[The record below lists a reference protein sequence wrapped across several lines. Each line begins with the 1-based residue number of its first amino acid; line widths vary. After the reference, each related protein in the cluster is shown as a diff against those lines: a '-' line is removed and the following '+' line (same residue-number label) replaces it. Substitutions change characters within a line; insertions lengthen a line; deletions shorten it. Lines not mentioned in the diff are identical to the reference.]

1 MKKIEPSAF
10 CFLLSALTKRLCLLF
25 SAFCFLLSVSAAP
38 SGYRIR
44 YVNAEEGTYGGD
56 GLSWATAKNNIQ
68 NAIEEL
74 NAEVSANPS
83 LRGLVFV
90 AGADRAEGMKYVPTM
105 RSTSDADGS
114 VFNTSFRVYAGI
126 YVYGGF
132 AGNETPDDP
141 DHPELLPNKRI
152 MTNGHTYERVSS
164 DIDADNLGQTVR
176 RWNFK
181 YKTVLSGNHSTS
193 PIQFTY
199 DTYRNIYST
208 SFPLSSYHVVWF
220 ATNGKVED
228 LAGGLVAGE
237 TDLTGHYQALRDT
250 ALVDGCTIEG
260 GYASNT
266 NLHGHN
272 HAGYG
277 GGAYMVKNSVL
288 RNCIVHHC
296 AATMRGGAVYMDGG
310 GMVERCYIHTSQT
323 TGYGMQQGYG
333 GAVCI
338 DYNGSLRHSYIIQS
352 AARIGAGLAICHV
365 PNEYPEATVY
375 PDPED
380 RSGEYDPYAL
390 STVIANC
397 TSNAEGAGVYLDEG
411 GTLNHCSVVNNK
423 CVGPDVIYYG
433 RRHGRTGGI
442 YVRNG
447 GTIYN
452 TVAWGN
458 ESAVNNNVQY
468 ASFKDP
474 TTTKKIEV
482 YHSAFSKMD
491 LTDWSSTSREVIV
504 SLANNNFPTAEFH
517 EGNYPMFN
525 QPTTAAGIQYDPD
538 SKTVDPDA
546 TADGEP
552 YQRVYNWHPLSA
564 SALRMK
570 AVQVTDA
577 LQGVADAV
585 IHAHT
590 DVDVVGRAF
599 EPVSSIGA
607 LARSFRS
614 LQWALE
620 PSFEPGESQKIPTI
634 FMDPNRVVYGAS
646 NTETSCGYLETEPAG
661 NSWTYPCGNLA
672 DAITFFKN
680 ALVEGGAD
688 GETYYLL
695 NGVHY
700 PHVQILVK
708 QGTLTVAGKGAY
720 ISGHARTASIR
731 PGSNMRLYGGFAKEL
746 DGTDISKRSPHHYR
760 TSLTADVIFGGY
772 QDHSV
777 HVIAIANQH
786 DVIIDGFH
794 LYSGNANIVKK
805 DFTITDGGKTY
816 ELLADGA
823 GVLVNNAMSADDK
836 RIDMTGNIL
845 RNSVIANC
853 SAPEGAAVY
862 VSGGYKYKDGT
873 RYCRAELTIV
883 NTIIRNNT
891 AGDAYGDPDRFVEG
905 PDGVDSDA
913 GIVTSNGNA
922 HVWLRNCDI
931 MNNCGYALKSLKP
944 DEEAAT
950 DPLTNPR
957 GYIEIY
963 NSIIFSNGQRISADR
978 SNISK
983 AVSCKWTD
991 DNTISGNYIYLDHDA
1006 VKPAMPPFIKC
1017 FNYLTRVKSEDSTM
1031 GFCYNSETGL
1041 VDKPAKLFYPL
1052 FANPSRNVGHSEGE
1066 DFPMYGGKVNY
1077 EPLPTNPI
1085 VNGAYASNMDSGN
1098 GIFASP
1104 SDEFSESNVLV
1115 KSVSMAYDRELN
1127 ARTYGGDPDAG
1138 AIECTRLP
1146 KGGSV
1151 LYVTPDGAGRRDGS
1165 SWGNAIQGNAI
1176 YALDEGYGPD
1186 GSDLFDTTNG
1196 TTRIINTSGD
1206 GSATTGAADGV
1217 LTTDS
1222 RYCGFATAF
1231 ITSMKTGAT
1240 ATTTVSDVSTTITRQ
1255 YVGGPSNGESIA
1267 DDPTSPATET
1277 ETSVTNPGSVTP
1289 GFTAGW
1295 YDDDRYPYGEL
1306 SGASRFFWRANQ
1318 SPIPDW
1324 WTKSS
1329 FKAADSQNN
1338 PYTGETV
1345 TGIGDGTYKALLSA
1359 KDASG
1364 NRLFRVTNTRAE
1376 HYVGGLQYAVD
1387 IAAAYNA
1394 PGSTMPRREGI
1405 DSIQVWV
1412 SNGKFTDYKGFVM
1425 RDNTTVMG
1433 GFPAA
1438 EGGTPGLDERFAL
1451 LSNVVDIP
1459 KAEAS
1464 QNLESAK
1471 YETILQISDTNP
1483 EQSKTELNPEAVKA
1497 WDDDL
1502 AKTETTNT
1510 TTKQTVERSVTETYT
1525 WNDKEEKTSD
1535 YVLYPD
1541 CYYDANGV
1549 KGVFS
1554 SNKNRQRLGYKGNTY
1569 WLVETDGPQYNYGSD
1584 GVMGKSY
1591 FGAGYPDGQKIVYAY
1606 FGKSDGTNWETH
1618 WNSDDYNKSW
1628 EITYPDRGE
1637 HNLNFNSY
1645 GFDNVRDVVDA
1656 EGNVIGTT
1664 QYGLEL
1670 KGALYGTHLWQT
1682 MKEVPA
1688 GDYVLEIDLAA
1699 YYQSNDNPSGVTFH
1713 IFDSQ
1718 GTKVV
1723 TEAITY
1729 KSATTPRK
1737 LKRYT
1742 FEFTQASQGDLSILL
1757 DMDYADTDGTVAN
1770 NDNVPNTVA
1779 KRDVLMDNVHLYK
1792 KFDSPAY
1799 VLTGTATSDAVTS
1812 TEPPVVTTE
1821 SSYTVTKHRLT
1832 LRKRVL
1838 QMPDVSNPVFGGG
1851 RPMDYVWMDNGVSKY
1866 WIENIGGNTG
1876 GDNYAHCERVNLAS
1890 RTSNGDKNRRV
1901 EDPDYQGYTDVI
1913 WDGFTI
1919 RHGFLTDMNMA
1930 HGGGAGVCMF
1940 EGAHLRNCI
1949 VVNNYAGAD
1958 RIKGAGIFCDGST
1971 ATIEGCFVLN
1981 NTATRGTTGI
1991 VMNDMQMFAGG
2002 MFMYEGTCFNSLF
2015 ANNYSK
2021 GPGGGMGFAVGKFYN
2036 NTIAYNTTDYRDSAA
2051 PVHVHNGGAISL
2063 ATETNPNLLIANT
2076 VIYGNNSQALRVRYD
2091 KAASDDYNNMYKINP
2106 FVHCY
2111 IQAEVAFEKS
2121 VDSGGKGYG
2130 LYYKNIVN
2138 YEDDHTCYGVG
2149 NKFMNGEPPS
2159 AATTPFAADFDED
2172 GNYVAGRAASLN
2184 DFRLT
2189 PNNPYLVNMGTEDF
2203 VDKVVEAIKLE
2214 GSGQTNRA
2222 NNLYNL
2228 IKDTEL
2234 PNTDVA
2240 FTDRVKDCQIDIGA
2254 YEYDG
2259 TISIE
2264 PMLFPD
2270 TKQAVFY
2277 VTQNGSG
2284 MATATDPA
2292 NAACYLKFQKV
2303 LDAAGRWRY
2312 ASYFY
2317 QNVENKEPGYTATN
2331 FTTNVL
2337 THELEL
2343 AQARAVAAGGTLDV
2357 ATELTKL
2364 RDYQV
2369 VVKLEGDNGTHFSY
2383 IPTRTTR
2390 TTDNENPNDLEM
2402 SLIVPHG
2409 IQIEGGYEADFTA
2422 DRDPLGRP
2430 TLFNGEINNTTLGN
2444 TGNVYHVVTFT
2455 NDLFNEYEHI
2465 YMDGDNQVHGQL
2477 AYLADADTYLSEG
2490 TDAEKTAWVNGNRAV
2505 LDGLFI
2511 ENGFA
2516 NGTTDEERRG
2526 AGAVVTD
2533 YAHIR
2538 NCVVQNN
2545 EAGGMG
2551 GGLYL
2556 EPAALVSGCIVK
2568 NNSAYIGGGIYV
2580 QDPVGSEPNAG
2591 TYVHVF
2597 STTVVGNNAETTAGG
2612 LWFDMNLRANSS
2624 AFWMN
2629 RANDLNNIAG
2639 ILNTDES
2646 QIADNY
2652 PLNYCGVESRRVNG
2666 VNNIELPVAESEGV
2680 RWDHLEPHEQEIHA
2694 LSGGT
2699 DIVYYPITLSSVLG
2713 RSGMTYAAYEELRK
2727 VYPTLELTDIAGL
2740 KRMAHPAEDYI
2751 TLATGATFTRVKK
2764 DNAFIE
2770 MGARVLNGSF
2780 ELKVELAHI
2789 MTRLFVTTTEEL
2801 PTEAALALQQ
2811 NTVEK
2816 ELEARGE
2823 SFASGTP
2830 AYKAVEN
2837 DVEMYKQMGS
2847 SFLNPFHRFG
2857 DALEYII
2864 KVRKSTEDFVDAD
2877 GNYRYDKLGAKMTV
2891 GDVYKDVRFE
2901 VYVGGGTFY
2910 PYRDAHGK
2918 QGEARSNTFVVPEEV
2933 TIVGGVNPLKA
2944 DHHYCQERSGTK
2956 QVASY
2961 SFDCVETQQIRDGRT
2976 RMDRNGNHVMEP
2988 WEMEHQT
2995 ILSGNA
3001 VNIDARTNVYH
3012 VITCFSDE
3020 DQVGKLPTRRN
3031 GSDVE
3036 LPAMITGTPSTGERL
3051 QNLESE
3057 SSSSRDLRTILIDGV
3072 TITGGHANDMEQTH
3086 VTDNFQKLTYFRGGG
3101 IFIDG
3106 NWDNSFDSKMDLP
3119 EVLSVARRDIP
3130 MIVANCLFQD
3140 NLAGN
3145 GGGVFTN
3152 GTFYAFSCHFTKNT
3166 ARGPNTPTDQ
3176 NYIAWTAGGAIT
3188 NNYFVN
3194 VWNSLFDNN
3203 EAKRGDLPITVG
3215 TITNADARQ
3224 GYGGAISCSE
3234 TGLLRISNC
3243 DFVRNKAVAYPALYN
3258 FIDNNIRAY
3267 SGSLAS
3273 TPEHRDYYGAGHHF
3287 AVNTIFWGNQ
3297 ATATTIAPA
3306 NDIEAHYYTEHHRT
3320 LLPEGWQHDPSQ
3332 DLRKPWHVANFGPLM
3347 DIATLTFCSLEE
3359 GTGREGTVWYDNH
3372 DYAKQAK
3379 IPDLT
3384 ELYKGNF
3391 SDVLFQ
3397 YFGFYQWDD
3406 DLQRNVPYTD
3416 GENTNRPKWPLTDD
3430 EKTNLLTNYTP
3441 YNYNLVLSSENTDEN
3456 GPYFVQPSITAGA
3469 DGYMETADWLVARL
3483 NPTIDTGWGF
3493 LKQKVTTKDIHTGEL
3508 DTSFTT
3514 DEEATDA
3521 ASESDN
3527 QYTDLYGEGF
3537 YNLHSE
3543 NIHTRFRDLGF
3554 PDLLPIGD
3562 EKYMEYVSEGAIE
3575 GRNMRRISTH
3585 PKAGV
3590 QDVFIDMGIYEY
3602 QYVQLVTGGDEV
3614 DVIWVAETEAQ
3625 GEKCDGSTWEKA
3637 TSDLQN
3643 AIETLLLSLNNHDKV
3658 IKMRGGT
3665 YRPLKMTGGNQKTFF
3680 IATPSE
3686 NDGVMTPAGLT
3697 VGDQTL
3703 VARSLSIYGG
3713 YTNEPLAD
3721 YDDGELTRDPVA
3733 NPVVFKMTREEGN
3746 TDHQL
3751 AHLFII
3757 EDAEVKGNYVN
3768 YLTNRNKDFKDY
3780 TMPIVFDGLTFEN
3793 PYGQSGTSEG
3803 ESGGAD
3809 IFYRTQYMTEQMGE
3823 TFTKNEGKLL
3833 KAALDGGGNAV
3844 PKVIIRNCV
3853 FANSGSDEHC
3863 SAVKIQQGGGPALIA
3878 NSLFHSNHGA
3888 PVEAV
3893 NTQVVNCTFALNGGH
3908 ATITNLT
3915 ENYADGSSASY
3926 SSGIHNSII
3935 WKDDLA
3941 VSASERVQWDNTHL
3955 NLSAGN
3961 MTYNAYTQWNQS
3973 TGQWIEP
3980 NGNTTTDAQGNI
3992 LLSSVNTDVLLGP
4005 NFIDP
4010 HESITAIDE
4019 DERENEIL
4027 ARDFRINPSAHII
4040 NGANVETYRSK
4051 VPYHA
4056 YYPDYTFN
4064 DPISIYN
4071 ATTNPLGKDEEGS
4084 TQYAR
4089 RRAVRDDEGN
4099 VISYYWFHSAQ
4110 HEAPTTLTNAQLS
4123 GTDAKYQERDLAFK
4137 YRLSGNGLERG
4148 AYECTAAIERV
4159 LYVMDGASGNEN
4171 GTSWENAFT
4180 IDEMQKAI
4188 DVASVY
4194 SLTSPLHERAYVF
4207 VKATDAVP
4215 AEPLHLREG
4224 VSIYGSIGLAF
4235 ADTVRKVD
4243 NRHRDDE
4250 LLPYINKVKAIRPGV
4265 VTRGTTHNTIRGICA
4280 DNDATHTLGF
4290 LIDGFWFSADNCTTT
4305 PIDMVKENT
4314 VVRNAVITANTVS
4327 SAGVP
4332 VVNVAKGLLYNT
4344 LLYNNAAGTGAP
4356 MVSVGSNGYVLNCT
4370 LVPAPGQTALG
4381 GETGTEH
4388 VQNSIDATTS
4398 QTMFAPYFRPVAQGG
4413 CTGLTSSL
4421 PDYLTTHQPYWYQLH
4436 EASRHIDLGTDDGT
4450 TPHTG
4455 GNTIA
4460 AAFSNFVDF
4469 DHDRDLLGN
4478 PRRLR
4483 GRVDDGCFETWRIT
4497 NAHYADNITTT
4508 TGTDAYADNYGGHR
4522 YPHAGS
4528 VVYLDEDASLVLSLG
4543 AEDEPLFTAGNPL
4556 QPGYVLLKDGASLYG
4571 QGNTLQ
4577 LPYVAAEKNATAS
4590 LQYMLAA
4597 LPFLQRPQDVFSTSY
4612 NGSTDALAE
4621 TPLAHTAYT
4630 YNGYKRSRYHIDQ
4643 DFRIPGSDFYFHE
4656 ANSGC
4661 WNLIADNNQLQPCT
4675 GWLLQFTS
4683 PLADATPVRYTGWGD
4698 ADGTWA
4704 YQEDGSNKTVTL
4716 QQYNTNR
4723 VELSGYPHFT
4733 RAEDMGWNLKGQPW
4747 IVSNYQTGGTNP
4759 DFQMNVPHVVYS
4771 MNPDGTYIK
4780 APGQVY
4786 TAQTWTAEASLDLT
4800 EGFFTQTAILGSEET
4815 LTFQLPTVPA
4825 GTEPEE
4831 PARPLLALRCLS
4843 QNESMSNDIA
4853 GQSDYQCADY
4863 LELHPSADAA
4873 AGMTYRVGSD
4883 GIKWF
4888 SFNETN
4894 APQLY
4899 ALNADGTPFSLLSA
4913 APVETEIPLGI
4924 HLQHAPADAEAELE
4938 FSLPAPDA
4946 FRQYAHVWLTDHVTG
4961 SVTDLLRGNY
4971 AVSAVDDSENRF
4983 TLRIGGM
4990 AQDLNTSHQPSIGI
5004 NRLQLVVR
5012 GLAPGDHVSVHSLSG
5027 MLIDSFQV
5035 QALNAKAAEQ
5045 NCTEFRRLLSPG
5057 VYIVRVNNMTKKVH
5071 ARR

>member
-1 MKKIEPSAF
+1 M
-10 CFLLSALTKRLCLLF
+10 LSALAKRLCLLF
-25 SAFCFLLSVSAAP
+25 SVFCFLLSASAAP

-164 DIDADNLGQTVR
+164 DIDADNLGETVR

-310 GMVERCYIHTSQT
+310 GEVERCYIHTSQA

-482 YHSAFSKMD
+482 HHSAFSKMD

-546 TADGEP
+546 TAPGEP
-552 YQRVYNWHPLSA
+552 YQRVFNWHPLSA
-564 SALRMK
+564 SSLRMK

-577 LQGVADAV
+577 LQDVADAV

-614 LQWALE
+614 LQWVLE
-620 PSFEPGESQKIPTI
+620 PAFEPGESQRIPTI
-634 FMDPNRVVYGAS
+634 FMDPNRVVYDPS

-661 NSWTYPCGNLA
+661 NSWTHPCGNLA

-695 NGVHY
+695 NGVRY

-708 QGTLTVAGKGAY
+708 QGTLSVAGKGAY

-823 GVLVNNAMSADDK
+823 GIVVNNAMSADDK
-836 RIDMTGNIL
+836 RIDMTGNII

-873 RYCRAELTIV
+873 RFCRAELTIV

-891 AGDAYGDPDRFVEG
+891 AGDAYGDPDKFVEG
-905 PDGVDSDA
+905 PDGVDTDA

-931 MNNCGYALKSLKP
+931 MNNCGFALKSLKP
-944 DEEAAT
+944 DEEADT
-950 DPLTNPR
+950 DPDTNPR

-963 NSIIFSNGQRISADR
+963 NSIIFSNGQRIRADR

-983 AVSCKWTD
+983 AVSCKWTA

-1017 FNYLTRVKSEDSTM
+1017 FNNLTRVKSEDHTM

-1041 VDKPAKLFYPL
+1041 VDKPTKLFYPL

-1085 VNGAYASNMDSGN
+1085 VNGANPVMVDGN
-1098 GIFASP
+1098 GVFGNPPAELTTPEEMVNWLSR
-1104 SDEFSESNVLV
+1104 
-1115 KSVSMAYDRELN
+1115 SMAYDRELIS
-1127 ARTYGGDPDAG
+1127 RTYGGAPDAG
-1138 AIECTRLP
+1138 AIECLRLP
-1146 KGGSV
+1146 KGGMAV
-1151 LYVTPDGAGRRDGS
+1151 YVTPEGSGDFSGS
-1165 SWGNAIQGNAI
+1165 SWGNAIAGNYI
-1176 YALDEGYGPD
+1176 YDVSKAPAESPWDVD
-1186 GSDLFDTTNG
+1186 GTG
-1196 TTRIINTSGD
+1196 TK
-1206 GSATTGAADGV
+1206 V

-1222 RYCGFATAF
+1222 RYQGGRFEDDNALYPFGEKSNA
-1231 ITSMKTGAT
+1231 SKTLFQA
-1240 ATTTVSDVSTTITRQ
+1240 
-1255 YVGGPSNGESIA
+1255 NGNTK
-1267 DDPTSPATET
+1267 PTSAI
-1277 ETSVTNPGSVTP
+1277 SDGIIS
-1289 GFTAGW
+1289 
-1295 YDDDRYPYGEL
+1295 
-1306 SGASRFFWRANQ
+1306 
-1318 SPIPDW
+1318 
-1324 WTKSS
+1324 
-1329 FKAADSQNN
+1329 NN
-1338 PYTGETV
+1338 RSE
-1345 TGIGDGTYKALLSA
+1345 D
-1359 KDASG
+1359 
-1364 NRLFRVTNTRAE
+1364 
-1376 HYVGGLQYAVD
+1376 YVSGLQYAVEK
-1387 IAAAYNA
+1387 ASAYNTLA
-1394 PGSTMPRREGI
+1394 ADSPLRVAGV
-1405 DSIQVWV
+1405 DSIAVWV
-1412 SNGKFTDYKGFVM
+1412 GNGTYTDHKGFIM
-1425 RDNTTVMG
+1425 RNKTTVYG
-1433 GFPAA
+1433 GFPASTYA
-1438 EGGTPGLDERFAL
+1438 TPSMNERIAL
-1451 LSNVVDIP
+1451 MSPDIP
-1459 KAEAS
+1459 RPEAYTD
-1464 QNLESAK
+1464 K
-1471 YETILQISDTNP
+1471 TPVDYETILQISSEDPMSEETHTLIHPHLYEIDGNAVYQIQQVNDTP
-1483 EQSKTELNPEAVKA
+1483 TDKTGTNKRGWYAYAEPDKSDTDSRIWMTDASDTSNDKQLWIKVNRLADGACFLYNVGAKKVVNYSHGWGVRFSDPSVNIFTNNNSTPFLYEGKYLLRKGDAQNRGLGTDRDKNGVWTDKKGDKRAQWDFLKVRDITDEEFAELNAFIQLEDIPEEISQMTYISSFKGSGTKIVRKPVLAQPDECLPTWAIDQEDPKKPDGA
-1497 WDDDL
+1497 PSSESDASNTYRYRDGDL
-1502 AKTETTNT
+1502 AIHDP
-1510 TTKQTVERSVTETYT
+1510 TYY
-1525 WNDKEEKTSD
+1525 KE
-1535 YVLYPD
+1535 Y
-1541 CYYDANGV
+1541 
-1549 KGVFS
+1549 
-1554 SNKNRQRLGYKGNTY
+1554 
-1569 WLVETDGPQYNYGSD
+1569 
-1584 GVMGKSY
+1584 
-1591 FGAGYPDGQKIVYAY
+1591 
-1606 FGKSDGTNWETH
+1606 TH
-1618 WNSDDYNKSW
+1618 
-1628 EITYPDRGE
+1628 
-1637 HNLNFNSY
+1637 
-1645 GFDNVRDVVDA
+1645 V
-1656 EGNVIGTT
+1656 
-1664 QYGLEL
+1664 
-1670 KGALYGTHLWQT
+1670 
-1682 MKEVPA
+1682 
-1688 GDYVLEIDLAA
+1688 
-1699 YYQSNDNPSGVTFH
+1699 
-1713 IFDSQ
+1713 
-1718 GTKVV
+1718 
-1723 TEAITY
+1723 
-1729 KSATTPRK
+1729 
-1737 LKRYT
+1737 
-1742 FEFTQASQGDLSILL
+1742 
-1757 DMDYADTDGTVAN
+1757 
-1770 NDNVPNTVA
+1770 
-1779 KRDVLMDNVHLYK
+1779 
-1792 KFDSPAY
+1792 
-1799 VLTGTATSDAVTS
+1799 
-1812 TEPPVVTTE
+1812 
-1821 SSYTVTKHRLT
+1821 
-1832 LRKRVL
+1832 
-1838 QMPDVSNPVFGGG
+1838 
-1851 RPMDYVWMDNGVSKY
+1851 
-1866 WIENIGGNTG
+1866 
-1876 GDNYAHCERVNLAS
+1876 C
-1890 RTSNGDKNRRV
+1890 
-1901 EDPDYQGYTDVI
+1901 

-1919 RHGFLTDMNMA
+1919 RHGFYNGYNANRD
-1930 HGGGAGVCMF
+1930 GGAGVRMF
-1940 EGAHLRNCI
+1940 RGVDLVNCI
-1949 VVNNYAGAD
+1949 VRDNYNIGGKRARGGDIYMDGDNSRIVSCFVINNKCHANAD
-1958 RIKGAGIFCDGST
+1958 RYGGGGYLIIGT
-1971 ATIEGCFVLN
+1971 A
-1981 NTATRGTTGI
+1981 
-1991 VMNDMQMFAGG
+1991 
-2002 MFMYEGTCFNSLF
+2002 YNSLF
-2015 ANNYSK
+2015 ANNESTQPNK
-2021 GPGGGMGFAVGKFYN
+2021 EDGSGIFLEGALFYN
-2036 NTIAYNTTDYRDSAA
+2036 NTVAYNRGTGITHWTDDKGRKTYMEMYNCIVWGNLGPVNAA
-2051 PVHVHNGGAISL
+2051 TGERTPNDITSKAQGQLEAGNFKHNY
-2063 ATETNPNLLIANT
+2063 
-2076 VIYGNNSQALRVRYD
+2076 VGNNSISD
-2091 KAASDDYNNMYKINP
+2091 KITTANN
-2106 FVHCY
+2106 
-2111 IQAEVAFEKS
+2111 
-2121 VDSGGKGYG
+2121 
-2130 LYYKNIVN
+2130 NIW
-2138 YEDDHTCYGVG
+2138 GA
-2149 NKFMNGEPPS
+2149 
-2159 AATTPFAADFDED
+2159 AATANPFAAGDDALA
-2172 GNYVAGRAASLN
+2172 NY
-2184 DFRLT
+2184 DFRLLST
-2189 PNNPYLVNMGTEDF
+2189 SVCVNRGVEPLVNFD
-2203 VDKVVEAIKLE
+2203 
-2214 GSGQTNRA
+2214 GSKTVF
-2222 NNLYNL
+2222 
-2228 IKDTEL
+2228 L
-2234 PNTDVA
+2234 PDHDVA
-2240 FTDRVKDCQIDIGA
+2240 FTDRVKDCQVDIGA

-2259 TISIE
+2259 TKAIE

-2317 QNVENKEPGYTATN
+2317 QNVENEEPGYTATN
-2331 FTTNVL
+2331 FTTDVL

-2409 IQIEGGYEADFTA
+2409 IQIEGGYEADFTV

-2444 TGNVYHVVTFT
+2444 TGNVYNVVTFT

-2477 AYLADADTYLSEG
+2477 AFLADADTFLPEG

-2505 LDGLFI
+2505 LDGVFI

-2533 YAHIR
+2533 YAHVR

-2580 QDPVGSEPNAG
+2580 QDPVGSEPGAL

-2666 VNNIELPVAESEGV
+2666 VNNIELPVAQSEGV

-2694 LSGGT
+2694 MLGGT

-2780 ELKVELAHI
+2780 ELKVELSHI

-2864 KVRKSTEDFVDAD
+2864 KVRKSTEDYVDAD
-2877 GNYRYDKLGAKMTV
+2877 GNYRYYNGEKMTV

-2933 TIVGGVNPLKA
+2933 TIVGGLNPLKA

-2961 SFDCVETQQIRDGRT
+2961 SLDCVETQQIRDGRT

-3031 GSDVE
+3031 GSDDE
-3036 LPAMITGTPSTGERL
+3036 LPAIITGTPSTGERL

-3072 TITGGHANDMEQTH
+3072 TVTGGHANDMEQTD

-3106 NWDNSFDSKMDLP
+3106 NWDNSFDSKIDLP

-3140 NLAGN
+3140 NLGGN
-3145 GGGVFTN
+3145 GGGVYTN

-3166 ARGPNTPTDQ
+3166 ARGPNTSTDQ
-3176 NYIAWTAGGAIT
+3176 NYIPWTAGGAIA
-3188 NNYFVN
+3188 NNYFLN

-3203 EAKRGDLPITVG
+3203 EAKAGDLPITVG
-3215 TITNADARQ
+3215 TITNANLRQ

-3234 TGLLRISNC
+3234 TGLLRIANC

-3258 FIDNNIRAY
+3258 FIDNNIRAF

-3306 NDIEAHYYTEHHRT
+3306 NDIEAHYYRA
-3320 LLPEGWQHDPSQ
+3320 S
-3332 DLRKPWHVANFGPLM
+3332 
-3347 DIATLTFCSLEE
+3347 
-3359 GTGREGTVWYDNH
+3359 
-3372 DYAKQAK
+3372 
-3379 IPDLT
+3379 
-3384 ELYKGNF
+3384 
-3391 SDVLFQ
+3391 
-3397 YFGFYQWDD
+3397 
-3406 DLQRNVPYTD
+3406 
-3416 GENTNRPKWPLTDD
+3416 
-3430 EKTNLLTNYTP
+3430 
-3441 YNYNLVLSSENTDEN
+3441 
-3456 GPYFVQPSITAGA
+3456 
-3469 DGYMETADWLVARL
+3469 
-3483 NPTIDTGWGF
+3483 PT
-3493 LKQKVTTKDIHTGEL
+3493 
-3508 DTSFTT
+3508 
-3514 DEEATDA
+3514 
-3521 ASESDN
+3521 
-3527 QYTDLYGEGF
+3527 
-3537 YNLHSE
+3537 
-3543 NIHTRFRDLGF
+3543 
-3554 PDLLPIGD
+3554 
-3562 EKYMEYVSEGAIE
+3562 
-3575 GRNMRRISTH
+3575 
-3585 PKAGV
+3585 
-3590 QDVFIDMGIYEY
+3590 
-3602 QYVQLVTGGDEV
+3602 
-3614 DVIWVAETEAQ
+3614 
-3625 GEKCDGSTWEKA
+3625 C
-3637 TSDLQN
+3637 
-3643 AIETLLLSLNNHDKV
+3643 
-3658 IKMRGGT
+3658 
-3665 YRPLKMTGGNQKTFF
+3665 
-3680 IATPSE
+3680 
-3686 NDGVMTPAGLT
+3686 
-3697 VGDQTL
+3697 
-3703 VARSLSIYGG
+3703 
-3713 YTNEPLAD
+3713 
-3721 YDDGELTRDPVA
+3721 
-3733 NPVVFKMTREEGN
+3733 
-3746 TDHQL
+3746 
-3751 AHLFII
+3751 
-3757 EDAEVKGNYVN
+3757 
-3768 YLTNRNKDFKDY
+3768 
-3780 TMPIVFDGLTFEN
+3780 
-3793 PYGQSGTSEG
+3793 
-3803 ESGGAD
+3803 
-3809 IFYRTQYMTEQMGE
+3809 
-3823 TFTKNEGKLL
+3823 
-3833 KAALDGGGNAV
+3833 
-3844 PKVIIRNCV
+3844 
-3853 FANSGSDEHC
+3853 
-3863 SAVKIQQGGGPALIA
+3863 
-3878 NSLFHSNHGA
+3878 
-3888 PVEAV
+3888 
-3893 NTQVVNCTFALNGGH
+3893 
-3908 ATITNLT
+3908 
-3915 ENYADGSSASY
+3915 
-3926 SSGIHNSII
+3926 
-3935 WKDDLA
+3935 
-3941 VSASERVQWDNTHL
+3941 
-3955 NLSAGN
+3955 
-3961 MTYNAYTQWNQS
+3961 
-3973 TGQWIEP
+3973 
-3980 NGNTTTDAQGNI
+3980 
-3992 LLSSVNTDVLLGP
+3992 
-4005 NFIDP
+4005 
-4010 HESITAIDE
+4010 
-4019 DERENEIL
+4019 
-4027 ARDFRINPSAHII
+4027 
-4040 NGANVETYRSK
+4040 
-4051 VPYHA
+4051 
-4056 YYPDYTFN
+4056 
-4064 DPISIYN
+4064 
-4071 ATTNPLGKDEEGS
+4071 
-4084 TQYAR
+4084 
-4089 RRAVRDDEGN
+4089 
-4099 VISYYWFHSAQ
+4099 
-4110 HEAPTTLTNAQLS
+4110 
-4123 GTDAKYQERDLAFK
+4123 
-4137 YRLSGNGLERG
+4137 
-4148 AYECTAAIERV
+4148 
-4159 LYVMDGASGNEN
+4159 
-4171 GTSWENAFT
+4171 
-4180 IDEMQKAI
+4180 
-4188 DVASVY
+4188 
-4194 SLTSPLHERAYVF
+4194 
-4207 VKATDAVP
+4207 
-4215 AEPLHLREG
+4215 
-4224 VSIYGSIGLAF
+4224 
-4235 ADTVRKVD
+4235 
-4243 NRHRDDE
+4243 
-4250 LLPYINKVKAIRPGV
+4250 
-4265 VTRGTTHNTIRGICA
+4265 
-4280 DNDATHTLGF
+4280 
-4290 LIDGFWFSADNCTTT
+4290 
-4305 PIDMVKENT
+4305 
-4314 VVRNAVITANTVS
+4314 
-4327 SAGVP
+4327 
-4332 VVNVAKGLLYNT
+4332 
-4344 LLYNNAAGTGAP
+4344 
-4356 MVSVGSNGYVLNCT
+4356 
-4370 LVPAPGQTALG
+4370 
-4381 GETGTEH
+4381 
-4388 VQNSIDATTS
+4388 
-4398 QTMFAPYFRPVAQGG
+4398 
-4413 CTGLTSSL
+4413 
-4421 PDYLTTHQPYWYQLH
+4421 
-4436 EASRHIDLGTDDGT
+4436 
-4450 TPHTG
+4450 
-4455 GNTIA
+4455 
-4460 AAFSNFVDF
+4460 
-4469 DHDRDLLGN
+4469 
-4478 PRRLR
+4478 
-4483 GRVDDGCFETWRIT
+4483 
-4497 NAHYADNITTT
+4497 
-4508 TGTDAYADNYGGHR
+4508 
-4522 YPHAGS
+4522 
-4528 VVYLDEDASLVLSLG
+4528 
-4543 AEDEPLFTAGNPL
+4543 
-4556 QPGYVLLKDGASLYG
+4556 
-4571 QGNTLQ
+4571 
-4577 LPYVAAEKNATAS
+4577 
-4590 LQYMLAA
+4590 
-4597 LPFLQRPQDVFSTSY
+4597 
-4612 NGSTDALAE
+4612 
-4621 TPLAHTAYT
+4621 
-4630 YNGYKRSRYHIDQ
+4630 
-4643 DFRIPGSDFYFHE
+4643 
-4656 ANSGC
+4656 
-4661 WNLIADNNQLQPCT
+4661 
-4675 GWLLQFTS
+4675 S
-4683 PLADATPVRYTGWGD
+4683 PLATRN
-4698 ADGTWA
+4698 TW
-4704 YQEDGSNKTVTL
+4704 
-4716 QQYNTNR
+4716 
-4723 VELSGYPHFT
+4723 
-4733 RAEDMGWNLKGQPW
+4733 
-4747 IVSNYQTGGTNP
+4747 
-4759 DFQMNVPHVVYS
+4759 S
-4771 MNPDGTYIK
+4771 M
-4780 APGQVY
+4780 
-4786 TAQTWTAEASLDLT
+4786 
-4800 EGFFTQTAILGSEET
+4800 
-4815 LTFQLPTVPA
+4815 
-4825 GTEPEE
+4825 
-4831 PARPLLALRCLS
+4831 
-4843 QNESMSNDIA
+4843 
-4853 GQSDYQCADY
+4853 
-4863 LELHPSADAA
+4863 
-4873 AGMTYRVGSD
+4873 
-4883 GIKWF
+4883 
-4888 SFNETN
+4888 
-4894 APQLY
+4894 
-4899 ALNADGTPFSLLSA
+4899 
-4913 APVETEIPLGI
+4913 
-4924 HLQHAPADAEAELE
+4924 
-4938 FSLPAPDA
+4938 
-4946 FRQYAHVWLTDHVTG
+4946 
-4961 SVTDLLRGNY
+4961 
-4971 AVSAVDDSENRF
+4971 
-4983 TLRIGGM
+4983 
-4990 AQDLNTSHQPSIGI
+4990 
-5004 NRLQLVVR
+5004 
-5012 GLAPGDHVSVHSLSG
+5012 
-5027 MLIDSFQV
+5027 
-5035 QALNAKAAEQ
+5035 
-5045 NCTEFRRLLSPG
+5045 
-5057 VYIVRVNNMTKKVH
+5057 
-5071 ARR
+5071 